1 LPKTG
6 LALAA
11 ALALAA
17 PALAQEAGGEDPMK
31 AIQEASV
38 KVSKALKESEE
49 ALTKV
54 ARGET
59 AAPKPVDIALPP
71 AGSSSKPPESPP
83 SGGT

>member
-1 LPKTG
+1 LTKPG

-11 ALALAA
+11 VLALAA
-17 PALAQEAGGEDPMK
+17 PALAQEGGGEDPIE
-31 AIQEASV
+31 AIQKASV

-59 AAPKPVDIALPP
+59 ASPMGADISLPP
-71 AGSSSKPPESPP
+71 GGADPKKDPSPG
-83 SGGT
+83 GGT